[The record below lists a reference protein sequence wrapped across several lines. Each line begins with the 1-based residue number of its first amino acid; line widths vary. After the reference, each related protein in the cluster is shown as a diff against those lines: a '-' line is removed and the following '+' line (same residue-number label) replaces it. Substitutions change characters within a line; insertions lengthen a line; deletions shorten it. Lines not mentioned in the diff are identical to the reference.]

1 MVSTDADSD
10 EGASASRWLPAALR
24 TVGHRLERFAAT
36 IGRGTQTG
44 EPDDAAERMAA
55 SEPTAHSDG
64 ESVTA
69 GGQSQIDILVETGLT
84 PPEYLLELLRQR
96 GGRVRQQDLI
106 ATTGWSTST
115 VSRLLQEM
123 ETDEQVV
130 RISIGR
136 EKLVNLP
143 EFAPDAAV

>member
-1 MVSTDADSD
+1 MSSRDAGSD
-10 EGASASRWLPAALR
+10 EGASATRRLPAALR

-36 IGRGTQTG
+36 LGRGTEPG
-44 EPDDAAERMAA
+44 ETAETTDHMAA
-55 SEPTAHSDG
+55 SEATAHSDD

-69 GGQSQIDILVETGLT
+69 GGQSQIDVVVETGLT

-96 GGRVRQQDLI
+96 GGRVWQQDLI

-143 EFAPDAAV
+143 EFAPDSAV